1 MRQQPESP
9 ESWQQ
14 RGEWSLRK
22 WKPAG
27 KACNYTIWLPDSACL
42 RESREHRRWP
52 LKGKSSTR
60 ENSRTAWRPP
70 FTLQRSTEERHWVV
84 PKPLRQRNSHE
95 GKGKESPASFQSQ
108 AEWQMSVISAL
119 RKQRWVQSQP
129 GLLSSKICQTKNVRV
144 TANQIGKPC
153 KSQNIRKNT

>member
-1 MRQQPESP
+1 MRQQLETP

-27 KACNYTIWLPDSACL
+27 KACNYTIWLPESACL
-42 RESREHRRWP
+42 RESREHRQMAFERKE
-52 LKGKSSTR
+52 LHQG
-60 ENSRTAWRPP
+60 E
-70 FTLQRSTEERHWVV
+70 LQSCVEAAIRSPEEHHWVV

-95 GKGKESPASFQSQ
+95 EKGKESPASFQSQ
-108 AEWQMSVISAL
+108 AEWQMPVISAP

-129 GLLSSKICQTKNVRV
+129 GLLSSKNLCQTKNVRV

-153 KSQNIRKNT
+153 KSRNVRKNT